1 VNGPAASA
9 VEAATSLIACERVGV
24 AYGHGAA
31 LVNALAGVDLAVA
44 PEERL
49 ALWGRSG
56 SGKTTLLHVLGGLVT
71 PREGRVTWKTSELSS
86 LDESAR
92 GRARARGIAYVFQGS
107 NLLAHF
113 TAFENV
119 AFARE
124 ASAEADAEPSG
135 GRRSEPPSDYSPEE
149 LLELVGLSAKL
160 DALPGELSGGEAQRV
175 AIARALA
182 QSPELLLCDEPTG
195 HLDSDTA
202 ERVLDL
208 IEALQR
214 ELSFALVTATHD
226 AGVAARATRVVEL
239 ADGRIVGVASP

>member
-1 VNGPAASA
+1 MSVAPGA
-9 VEAATSLIACERVGV
+9 VVGTTSLIACEGVTV
-24 AYGHGAA
+24 AYGEGEARVTA
-31 LVNALAGVDLAVA
+31 LHGVDLAID
-44 PEERL
+44 PGERL

-56 SGKTTLLHVLGGLVT
+56 SGKTTVLHVVGGLVV
-71 PREGRVTWKTSELSS
+71 PNEGRVVWKGQELSS
-86 LDESAR
+86 LDEAAR
-92 GRARARGIAYVFQGS
+92 GRARALGIAYIFQGS
-107 NLLAHF
+107 NLLSHF

-124 ASAEADAEPSG
+124 ASAESAGARNGRADYEP
-135 GRRSEPPSDYSPEE
+135 ED

-208 IEALQR
+208 MEALQR
-214 ELSFALVTATHD
+214 EFSFALVIATHD
-226 AGVAARATRVVEL
+226 AGVAARAGRVVEL
-239 ADGRIVGVASP
+239 SDGRVVGVTRA